1 MDSRETSLRS
11 RWWLSWLSLVWVV
24 LAASGSWLA
33 GAGGAGAAPVPGSF
47 ATSPAASTTYDAAPY
62 AYGSMVTLSATNS
75 VTSSCRV
82 PPSGAIVASWGQFV
96 RSSGAGVAAET
107 GGIAA
112 NAAAGN
118 AARDAIAAE
127 YPGSSIEQTFST
139 TLGARRVDVLTQDG
153 LAIESKVG
161 RTSLTSGIQSQIAKD
176 QLLLQN
182 GDVNGVQ
189 WVFGRSGVTGQI
201 GPTGPL
207 QAALDKAGIGWTL
220 GP

>member
-1 MDSRETSLRS
+1 VTVPELI
-11 RWWLSWLSLVWVV
+11 RWWRLRD
-24 LAASGSWLA
+24 LAAGLFAVLVAAVALIGSGAPSAAAQTRVGGQPQNLIFIVGVQNAAAHA
-33 GAGGAGAAPVPGSF
+33 GARV
-47 ATSPAASTTYDAAPY
+47 DAV
-62 AYGSMVTLSATNS
+62 SELRLVSAT
-75 VTSSCRV
+75 
-82 PPSGAIVASWGQFV
+82 
-96 RSSGAGVAAET
+96 GVAAES

-118 AARDAIAAE
+118 AARDAIAAQ
-127 YPGSSIEQTFST
+127 YPGSLTEQTFST
-139 TLGARRVDVLTQDG
+139 ALGARRVDVLTQDG

-189 WVFGRSGVTGQI
+189 WVFGRSRVTGQI

-207 QAALDKAGIGWTL
+207 
-220 GP
+220 